1 MLYVTVFPMS
11 TLWLLGDRLT
21 SVVVAAAAPD
31 GSVALAFGPVLLA
44 AAVLAALAAIF
55 FPTLRGVA
63 LAVLCSRVL
72 REKGKRKEADQE
84 HTGAS
89 GRRHMSHR

>member
-1 MLYVTVFPMS
+1 LAFALI
-11 TLWLLGDRLT
+11 TLAPVASLAAL
-21 SVVVAAAAPD
+21 VAVVAAAAPD